1 MTQSLSNL
9 MASPLVVAAL
19 FLWVLLAFLA
29 FRQCRVWAKG
39 HQKEKVIQKNHPAI
53 PVKKYELSQ
62 IASDV
67 SAFKPTKVSVQPK
80 LSMENQARRLASLQ
94 KAWDT

>member
-1 MTQSLSNL
+1 MT
-9 MASPLVVAAL
+9 SPFAVAAL

-39 HQKEKVIQKNHPAI
+39 TQKEKIIQKNHPAI
-53 PVKKYELSQ
+53 PVKKYEISQ
-62 IASDV
+62 IDV
-67 SAFKPTKVSVQPK
+67 SEKPINKPLKIPGHPK
-80 LSMENQARRLASLQ
+80 LSSKDQARRLASLQ